1 MVLRIWHDSGCK
13 KRFEVFVESKKRR
26 SGEECPLPQK
36 ELRLQFVERNPLM
49 SRLWFLRALALF
61 IAGLLSGNFGDF
73 KDVPRSRTEKEVLLS
88 GVGDDLDITFSD
100 GGCSIFG
107 AETEKELSAA
117 EIPLPQVEKRIRAYK
132 IAIVALG
139 LAALGGVLAWLI
151 IALA

>member
-1 MVLRIWHDSGCK
+1 MLLHIWHDSSCK
-13 KRFEVFVESKKRR
+13 KRFDVFFEGKKLK
-26 SGEECPLPQK
+26 SGEENPLPQK

-61 IAGLLSGNFGDF
+61 IAGLLSGNFSDF

>member
-1 MVLRIWHDSGCK
+1 MLLHIWHDSSCK
-13 KRFEVFVESKKRR
+13 KRFDVFFEGKKLK
-26 SGEECPLPQK
+26 SGEEYPLPQK

-61 IAGLLSGNFGDF
+61 IAGILSGNFGDF
-73 KDVPRSRTEKEVLLS
+73 KDVPRSHTEKEVLLS

-100 GGCSIFG
+100 GGYSIFG
-107 AETEKELSAA
+107 AETEEELSAT